1 LSDFPFG
8 RSEVIVPEVAQM
20 IAPYPSKPKRERIS
34 QSGAPRSP
42 DLPFRIEL
50 WNEQGS
56 EVERVVARAYS
67 ASLAQA
73 IFKAACEQYPGRQ
86 LSLWHGRERIAQ
98 AE

>member
-1 LSDFPFG
+1 
-8 RSEVIVPEVAQM
+8 M

-34 QSGAPRSP
+34 PRRRAPLP

-50 WNEQGS
+50 WNEEGS

-67 ASLAQA
+67 ANLAQA

-86 LSLWHGRERIAQ
+86 LSLWHGRERVAQ